1 MSVYFWKTQQLADD
15 IKSNK
20 ISEKSKMYYYL
31 IMMVLFDFIAYL
43 YLVEG
48 LDTVSTTIVISE
60 MLSVIIVTIAGILIT
75 FKTNKGEDGVDYI
88 ARVIMLAFPISIKIF
103 IFMMIFD
110 VALLGIVFYYFD
122 FDEWSDLFVSL
133 QTVLVSILLYWRI
146 NVYLK
151 YINQS

>member
-15 IKSNK
+15 IKSDK

-122 FDEWSDLFVSL
+122 FDEWSDLFISL

>member
-1 MSVYFWKTQQLADD
+1 VYFWKTQQLADD

>member
-1 MSVYFWKTQQLADD
+1 MYFWKTQQLADD

>member
-15 IKSNK
+15 IKSDK

-31 IMMVLFDFIAYL
+31 VMMVLFDFIAYL

-110 VALLGIVFYYFD
+110 VALLGIVYYYFD
-122 FDEWSDLFVSL
+122 FDEWSDLFISL

>member
-88 ARVIMLAFPISIKIF
+88 AREIMLAFPISIKIF

-110 VALLGIVFYYFD
+110 V
-122 FDEWSDLFVSL
+122 EC
-133 QTVLVSILLYWRI
+133 
-146 NVYLK
+146 
-151 YINQS
+151 

>member
-1 MSVYFWKTQQLADD
+1 MYFWKTQQLADD
-15 IKSNK
+15 IKSDK

-31 IMMVLFDFIAYL
+31 VMMVLFDFIAYL

-122 FDEWSDLFVSL
+122 FDEWSDLFISL

>member
-122 FDEWSDLFVSL
+122 FDEWSDLFISL

>member
-15 IKSNK
+15 IKSDK

-31 IMMVLFDFIAYL
+31 VMMVLFDFIAYL

-122 FDEWSDLFVSL
+122 FDEWSDLFISL